1 MKLNDAALKT
11 MVNDMVEKIP
21 ARVAIEVELEQVVD
35 YARQLEMKSRILKE
49 LAEDLLKAMR
59 CKS

>member
-1 MKLNDAALKT
+1 MKLNDAALKA

-21 ARVAIEVELEQVVD
+21 ARVAIEVELEQAID

>member
-11 MVNDMVEKIP
+11 MVNDMVQKIP